1 MTNARSKLD
10 QLEARKRQLELSISR
25 ANASLSRK
33 ERTHRLI
40 QKGALVETY
49 FDIAHL
55 SVEETEELLQIF
67 AAFVKEKTP
76 KKYRRS

>member
-1 MTNARSKLD
+1 MTQQRSKLD
-10 QLEARKRQLELSISR
+10 KLEARKRQLELSITR
-25 ANASLSRK
+25 ATTSLSRK

-40 QKGALVETY
+40 QKGALVEKY

-76 KKYRRS
+76 KKYQ